1 MGLETQ
7 HVIGM
12 HIWSWLFCSLTL
24 LHQHQPGKKEVQDYI
39 KTLSMKILMLRKK
52 ANQLN
57 YILSL
62 LPETYF
68 AEVLGQLKIRYS
80 KICSNVTSFGYKP

>member
-39 KTLSMKILMLRKK
+39 KKTKYENSYAEKK
-52 ANQLN
+52 KQTSSTICLAFCLKA
-57 YILSL
+57 
-62 LPETYF
+62 ETYF
-68 AEVLGQLKIRYS
+68 VEVLG
-80 KICSNVTSFGYKP
+80 

>member
-1 MGLETQ
+1 M
-7 HVIGM
+7 
-12 HIWSWLFCSLTL
+12 
-24 LHQHQPGKKEVQDYI
+24 
-39 KTLSMKILMLRKK
+39 KTLMLRKK